1 MSAQTV
7 VKRSWGR
14 QLLIHRENI
23 GFGVHLIGL
32 IVVTVLASLWM
43 EGLTTPA
50 VYTMTTSHPMAYLP
64 TNFEVVE
71 GVTNIFKEEV
81 RLGGAGGTGSPQ
93 VERSLQ
99 AYREN
104 ERKDVTHFLT
114 ISPCEETI
122 VDYYDFQPEKVIH
135 TSVEQDSPTWER
147 WGLLLGSYHAVKGKI
162 EEGELVLERWFG
174 PNGTSLLLLFLS
186 TVVATVVYIA
196 AIRPLLN
203 WLIIDRIFNRLRLR

>member
-7 VKRSWGR
+7 VKRFWGR
-14 QLLIHRENI
+14 QLLRHRENI
-23 GFGVHLIGL
+23 GFVVHLIGL
-32 IVVTVLASLWM
+32 IVVTVLAGSWM

-81 RLGGAGGTGSPQ
+81 RLGGAGGAGAPQ

-114 ISPCEETI
+114 ISPGEETI

-135 TSVEQDSPTWER
+135 TSIEQESPTWGR
-147 WGLLLGSYHAVKGKI
+147 WLPLGSYHAVKGKI

-186 TVVATVVYIA
+186 MVVATVVYIA

-203 WLIIDRIFNRLRLR
+203 RLVIDPIFDRFR